1 MPALK
6 VSPAQRADL
15 RSQAHALKP
24 VVLIGAEGLTPAVL
38 DEIKVHLEAHELIKI
53 RVFGDERDERV
64 AIYDQICDALS
75 AAPIQHIGKL
85 LVVWKPQRAPTAKT
99 APRAANGAKG
109 AVAGRG
115 RATPEGRTRSTSA
128 GASRTKAAALPT
140 AREAADDTRK
150 RGAAPR
156 VVKVVKV
163 SQSNTVRKPK
173 PEKVLVR
180 GNERVTA
187 GGTVKRAKKRQTSAK
202 RQHQSVK

>member
-24 VVLIGAEGLTPAVL
+24 VVLIGAEGLTDAVL
-38 DEIKVHLEAHELIKI
+38 AEIKVHLAAHELIKI
-53 RVFGDERDERV
+53 RVFGDERDDRV
-64 AIYDQICDALS
+64 AIYESICDTLS

-85 LVVWKPQRAPTAKT
+85 LVIWKPQAAAAPAAKPT
-99 APRAANGAKG
+99 GAKG
-109 AVAGRG
+109 K
-115 RATPEGRTRSTSA
+115 P
-128 GASRTKAAALPT
+128 AAPT
-140 AREAADDTRK
+140 AREAAGGSPK

-156 VVKVVKV
+156 VVKVVKQ
-163 SQSNTVRKPK
+163 SQSNTARRPK

-202 RQHQSVK
+202 RQHQTAK

>member
-38 DEIKVHLEAHELIKI
+38 DEIKVHLTAHELIKI

-64 AIYDQICDALS
+64 AIYDQICDTLS

-85 LVVWKPQRAPTAKT
+85 LVVWKPQRTPAAKT
-99 APRAANGAKG
+99 APRAATGTKG
-109 AVAGRG
+109 AVAGRPN
-115 RATPEGRTRSTSA
+115 ATTEGRTRGTSA
-128 GASRTKAAALPT
+128 GTSRAKTAALPT
-140 AREAADDTRK
+140 AREAADGTRK
-150 RGAAPR
+150 GGAAPR
-156 VVKVVKV
+156 IVKVVKV

-202 RQHQSVK
+202 RQHQSAK